1 MATRL
6 NNSEDDEGARKVGSE
21 PDSSVTSA
29 GSGNPGAGPSG
40 SGGSAASFA
49 EELGIEDLSE
59 PIFGA
64 RGRFFSAAGKDSPIA
79 EFTSDF
85 LVLHPP
91 QKPFDETYEGPS
103 EDIVIRMDDTGVLLN
118 EIGERKK
125 VVGARFRGR
134 DLYYFWQQKPGT
146 LKHFVVWF
154 DDEGQHHFLSIG
166 GERLV
171 TSAAYQL
178 RNMTHDGELTKFSE
192 LESE

>member
-1 MATRL
+1 VATRL
-6 NNSEDDEGARKVGSE
+6 NSNDEDEGTKKGSE
-21 PDSSVTSA
+21 PHSSATSSGQDSTGTSA
-29 GSGNPGAGPSG
+29 AGAP
-40 SGGSAASFA
+40 GSAASFA

-125 VVGARFRGR
+125 VVGARYRGR

-154 DDEGQHHFLSIG
+154 DDEGHHHFLSIG
-166 GERLV
+166 GERVV